1 MPVVMTIAGSD
12 SGGGAGIQA
21 DLKTFAA
28 HGVFGTSAITA
39 ITAQNTLD
47 VVSIAEVPVE
57 VISDQIDVVAQD
69 IGIDVVKTGMLSS
82 TEIIECVAV
91 AISRNELGPI
101 VVDPVMVAAS
111 GAHLLQEEAVDA
123 MRDRIVPMA
132 TVLTPNIP
140 EAEVLADIDIET
152 VDDMVSAG
160 ESLLEMG
167 ADAVVV
173 KGGHLESRDDALVD
187 VLVNSDGVSH
197 FRSMRVESSNLH
209 GTGCTFA
216 SAIAS
221 RLALGDPVPV
231 AVQSAQRFVM
241 RAILSAPGLGS
252 GHGPLNHSFGV
263 TTD

>member
-47 VVSIAEVPVE
+47 VVSIAEVPIE

-82 TEIIECVAV
+82 TEVIECVAA
-91 AISRNELGPI
+91 AIGRNQLQPI

-123 MRDRIVPMA
+123 MRDRIVPIA

-140 EAEVLADIDIET
+140 EAEVLVDQDIAT
-152 VDDMVSAG
+152 VEDMITAG
-160 ESLLEMG
+160 KSLREMG
-167 ADAVVV
+167 ATAVVV
-173 KGGHLESRDDALVD
+173 KGGHLNTRDNSLVD
-187 VLVNSDGVSH
+187 VLVDSDGVSE

-221 RLALGDPVPV
+221 RLAFGDSVPA

-241 RAILSAPGLGS
+241 QAILTAPGLGS
-252 GHGPLNHSFGV
+252 GHGPLNHSFA
-263 TTD
+263 TNTD